1 MIFCFTSWHIH
12 DSILSSFNSGF
23 SCVCKGIAAAQVLIW
38 VGLCGHKLPASSLSI
53 HSNTNSTEEHPLR
66 CLIHNRPQG
75 SHSAHRLDYVC
86 VCCQPVVVC
95 SSKISLQLWLLYYPP
110 PPLDLLPLLHVP
122 CQLLHVVSTCTC
134 CHLFV
139 TKELRTFVSCK
150 VHLRTFYVCRQ
161 VWGGGE

>member
-53 HSNTNSTEEHPLR
+53 HSNTNRTEEHPLR

-75 SHSAHRLDYVC
+75 SLSVHRLDYVC
-86 VCCQPVVVC
+86 VCVVSLLLSALLKFHFNC
-95 SSKISLQLWLLYYPP
+95 GSSTTPL
-110 PPLDLLPLLHVP
+110 PPLICCRCCMSLVSYCTLCLRVL
-122 CQLLHVVSTCTC
+122 VVTC
-134 CHLFV
+134 L
-139 TKELRTFVSCK
+139 
-150 VHLRTFYVCRQ
+150 
-161 VWGGGE
+161 

>member
-1 MIFCFTSWHIH
+1 MIFCFTSCNIH

-75 SHSAHRLDYVC
+75 SLSVHRLDYVC
-86 VCCQPVVVC
+86 VCYQPVVVC
-95 SSKISLQLWLLYYPP
+95 SSKISLQLWLLHYPP
-110 PPLDLLPLLHVP
+110 SLPVICCRCCMSLVSYCTLCLRV
-122 CQLLHVVSTCTC
+122 LVVTC
-134 CHLFV
+134 L
-139 TKELRTFVSCK
+139 
-150 VHLRTFYVCRQ
+150 
-161 VWGGGE
+161 